1 MRCYRER
8 KRERDAIKH
17 SKIVDLP
24 PECGDLGGQAKGQRS
39 KVKDQISVHACCRH
53 SDVFGH
59 LEKWPT
65 PPTISPSMFRH
76 HFWCFPFL
84 YIKNTKH
91 NSEKNSVGC
100 PIFLLFHFSKTVF
113 FLFIFI
119 SAFVFCLFVF
129 FPFSPPVT
137 YILTKYTIFYNWTR
151 LKDNIWFVQSDTRPA
166 YPISN

>member
-91 NSEKNSVGC
+91 NSEKNSSHFSPFSFFQNCFFFVH
-100 PIFLLFHFSKTVF
+100 FHFNIC
-113 FLFIFI
+113 FLFICFF
-119 SAFVFCLFVF
+119 SLFSSSHLHIDKV
-129 FPFSPPVT
+129 
-137 YILTKYTIFYNWTR
+137 YNILQLNKTER
-151 LKDNIWFVQSDTRPA
+151 
-166 YPISN
+166 

>member
-137 YILTKYTIFYNWTR
+137 YILTKYTIFYN
-151 LKDNIWFVQSDTRPA
+151 
-166 YPISN
+166 